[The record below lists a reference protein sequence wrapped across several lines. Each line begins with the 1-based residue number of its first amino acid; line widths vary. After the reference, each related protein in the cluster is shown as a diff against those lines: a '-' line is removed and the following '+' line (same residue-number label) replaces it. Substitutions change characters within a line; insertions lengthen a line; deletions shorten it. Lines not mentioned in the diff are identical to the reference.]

1 MSCLVSIIMS
11 MRNAAPTIGPSIR
24 SLQWQSLR
32 DWELIL
38 FDDGSRDGSA
48 DIVRAFGDP
57 RIRLFCEAQSRG
69 LATRLNQAVALAQGC
84 FIARMDADDIC
95 FPERLARQV
104 AFLEAHPQ
112 VDVLATRA
120 AVFADNGDLTGV
132 LAVGATHDEVVA
144 DPLRGFAFAHPT
156 WCGRADWFRAN
167 PYDASLGKTQD
178 QDLLLR
184 SYRHS
189 HFAGLPDILLG
200 YRQDRLDIRKLLR
213 GRFIFAGSI
222 WRHAGGSA
230 LYRAC
235 GVARLAAKAGIDL
248 TMSAL
253 RLDAWAQR
261 QRLLDVP
268 PALREEWS
276 ALWTRLLAQ
285 ER

>member
-1 MSCLVSIIMS
+1 MSCVVSIIMS
-11 MRNAAPTIGPSIR
+11 MRNAAPTVGQTIR

-32 DWELIL
+32 DWELVL
-38 FDDGSRDGSA
+38 FDDGSRDGCA

-57 RIRLFCEAQSRG
+57 RIRLFCEMQSRG
-69 LATRLNQAVALAQGC
+69 LATRLNQAVALAQGR

-120 AVFADNGDLTGV
+120 AVFADDGHLTGV
-132 LAVGATHDEVVA
+132 LPVGVTHAEIVA
-144 DPLRGFAFAHPT
+144 NPLRGFSFAHPT
-156 WCGRADWFRAN
+156 WCGRAEWFRAN
-167 PYDASLGKTQD
+167 PYDSSLSKTQD

-189 HFAGLPDILLG
+189 RFAGLPDILLG

-213 GRFIFAGSI
+213 GRFIFARSV
-222 WRHAGGSA
+222 WWHAGGSA
-230 LYRAC
+230 LDRAR
-235 GVARLAAKAGIDL
+235 GVAMQAAKAGIDL
-248 TMSAL
+248 GMSAL
-253 RLDAWAQR
+253 LLDAWAQR

-268 PALREEWS
+268 PSLREEWS
-276 ALWTRLLAQ
+276 ALWTRLQAG